1 VTEKRGSERV
11 ETSNRMTPALHM
23 EGPAPSG
30 DRACLLGMLLCTY
43 VGAVDRRMPN
53 LLDFI
58 DDAWLVLTVR
68 RL

>member
-1 VTEKRGSERV
+1 
-11 ETSNRMTPALHM
+11 M